1 MKYISEEYGQKCNLL
16 ELTQDEYAALEP
28 FLLSLGVRTR
38 TTSYWAEDGSI
49 VCKIQAENPYKVSL
63 IGYKGLNE
71 ITARAY
77 EMAEREM
84 TPFSISCYKR

>member
-16 ELTQDEYAALEP
+16 ELTQSEYAALEP
-28 FLLSLGVRTR
+28 FLLALGVRTR
-38 TTSYWAEDGSI
+38 STSYWVEDGST

-63 IGYKGLNE
+63 IGHKRLND

-77 EMAEREM
+77 EIAEREM
-84 TPFSISCYKR
+84 APFSISCYKR